1 MEGGLGRALG
11 FGGGGVEGPLGRAL
25 GFGGGGVE
33 GGLGRA
39 LGFALGFVERSP
51 SGKRTTGVVEEESVE
66 VENWWW

>member
-1 MEGGLGRALG
+1 MELVVVGVGGASRNPISGIA
-11 FGGGGVEGPLGRAL
+11 
-25 GFGGGGVE
+25 FGGGGVE